1 MPLEQVNRES
11 VRDVVKCVEERE
23 HGIQTE
29 AKKATEIGLFGK
41 NQKTSKQT
49 LKKKSYLNK
58 LPRNTEVRIFLKFK
72 ENSGTFFLKKQNKK
86 TY

>member
-29 AKKATEIGLFGK
+29 AKKATEIGLFGN

-49 LKKKSYLNK
+49 LKKKIVF
-58 LPRNTEVRIFLKFK
+58 E
-72 ENSGTFFLKKQNKK
+72 
-86 TY
+86 